1 MKDSQQALNALADA
15 GLGSD
20 SPADAFLLGYA
31 AGHRKALEPPS
42 DEELEPPFC
51 GIADAPD
58 VIRDWFMGLAQKRG
72 EEDYE
77 EEA

>member
-15 GLGSD
+15 ALGSD
-20 SPADAFLLGYA
+20 SPADAFLIGYA
-31 AGHRKALEPPS
+31 SGHRKALEPPS

-51 GIADAPD
+51 DIADDPD
-58 VIRDWFMGLAQKRG
+58 PIREWFMALAQKRG

-77 EEA
+77 EES